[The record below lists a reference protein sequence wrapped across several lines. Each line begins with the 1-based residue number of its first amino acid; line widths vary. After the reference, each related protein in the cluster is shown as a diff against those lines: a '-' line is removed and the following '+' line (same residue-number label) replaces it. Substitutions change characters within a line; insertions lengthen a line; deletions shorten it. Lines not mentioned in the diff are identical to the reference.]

1 MPAPRVTIRYGSAY
15 PDAVLDHLEGEVAA
29 AGLAAQLEPLVPDPT
44 GDDTSAC
51 LVVEVPDG
59 GLLDGDPDGGG
70 FGAAW
75 DAVVATALRR
85 SRRQQAEGDRR
96 DVVVA
101 LRLPGDVDRPPQD

>member
-1 MPAPRVTIRYGSAY
+1 VPAPRVTIRYGSAY

-29 AGLAAQLEPLVPDPT
+29 AGLAAQLEPLAPDLAD
-44 GDDTSAC
+44 GDTSAF
-51 LVVEVPDG
+51 LVVEVPD
-59 GLLDGDPDGGG
+59 DQVHD
-70 FGAAW
+70 GAAFGVGW
-75 DAVVATALRR
+75 DAVVATARRR